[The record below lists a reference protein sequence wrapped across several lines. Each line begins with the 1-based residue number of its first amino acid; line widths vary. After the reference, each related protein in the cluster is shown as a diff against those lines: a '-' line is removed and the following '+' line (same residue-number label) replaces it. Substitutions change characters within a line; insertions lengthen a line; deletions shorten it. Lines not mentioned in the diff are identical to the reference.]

1 MPSNEELSKVLFF
14 LGTNFKSVILAVCS
28 ENVTNERLF
37 FVVQSLT
44 FPSSPPVAINAP
56 SFE

>member
-1 MPSNEELSKVLFF
+1 VLFF

-37 FVVQSLT
+37 LVVQSFT
-44 FPSSPPVAINAP
+44 FPSSPPVAIKAP